1 MMSSLIFNLYR
12 EGANMDTII
21 SSLISGFVAIAVCIF
36 TQALQSSKT
45 RALIE
50 YRLMELEKKQD
61 KHNDVIERTYK
72 LEEQT
77 AVQEQKIES
86 LTKRVDNVE
95 RGKK

>member
-1 MMSSLIFNLYR
+1 
-12 EGANMDTII
+12 MDTII

-36 TQALQSSKT
+36 TQALQNSKT

-72 LEEQT
+72 LEEVT
-77 AVQEQKIES
+77 ALHEEKIKVANHRIED
-86 LTKRVDNVE
+86 LE
-95 RGKK
+95 RSKK

>member
-1 MMSSLIFNLYR
+1 MMSSLIFNHYR

-36 TQALQSSKT
+36 TQALQNSKT

-77 AVQEQKIES
+77 AVQEQKIEN
-86 LTKRVDNVE
+86 LTKRVDSVE
-95 RGKK
+95 RSRK

>member
-1 MMSSLIFNLYR
+1 
-12 EGANMDTII
+12 MDTII

-36 TQALQSSKT
+36 TQALQNSKT

-72 LEEQT
+72 L
-77 AVQEQKIES
+77 
-86 LTKRVDNVE
+86 
-95 RGKK
+95 

>member
-1 MMSSLIFNLYR
+1 
-12 EGANMDTII
+12 MDTII

-36 TQALQSSKT
+36 TQALQNSKT

-72 LEEQT
+72 LEEAT
-77 AVQEQKIES
+77 AIQQQQINTLE
-86 LTKRVDNVE
+86 KRID
-95 RGKK
+95 GMKK

>member
-1 MMSSLIFNLYR
+1 
-12 EGANMDTII
+12 MDTII

-36 TQALQSSKT
+36 TQALQNSKT

-72 LEEQT
+72 LEETT
-77 AVQEQKIES
+77 AIQQQQINALE
-86 LTKRVDNVE
+86 KRIDVM
-95 RGKK
+95 KK

>member
-1 MMSSLIFNLYR
+1 
-12 EGANMDTII
+12 MDTII

-36 TQALQSSKT
+36 TQALQNSKT

-72 LEEQT
+72 LEEVT
-77 AVQEQKIES
+77 ALHEEKIKVANHRIDD
-86 LTKRVDNVE
+86 LE
-95 RGKK
+95 RSKND

>member
-36 TQALQSSKT
+36 TQALQNSKT

-77 AVQEQKIES
+77 AVQEQKIEN
-86 LTKRVDNVE
+86 LTKRVDSVE
-95 RGKK
+95 RSRK

>member
-1 MMSSLIFNLYR
+1 
-12 EGANMDTII
+12 MDTII

-36 TQALQSSKT
+36 TQALQNSKT

-72 LEEQT
+72 LEEVT
-77 AVQEQKIES
+77 ALHEEKIKVANHRIDD
-86 LTKRVDNVE
+86 LE
-95 RGKK
+95 RSKK

>member
-1 MMSSLIFNLYR
+1 
-12 EGANMDTII
+12 MDTII

-36 TQALQSSKT
+36 TQGLQNSKT

-72 LEEQT
+72 LEEVT
-77 AVQEQKIES
+77 ALHEEKIKVANHRIDD
-86 LTKRVDNVE
+86 LE
-95 RGKK
+95 RSKND

>member
-1 MMSSLIFNLYR
+1 
-12 EGANMDTII
+12 MDTII

-36 TQALQSSKT
+36 TQALQNSKT

-77 AVQEQKIES
+77 AIHEEKIKVANHRIDDLE
-86 LTKRVDNVE
+86 KR
-95 RGKK
+95 KP

>member
-1 MMSSLIFNLYR
+1 
-12 EGANMDTII
+12 MDTLI
-21 SSLISGFVAIAVCIF
+21 SSIITGIVAIATCLI
-36 TQALQSSKT
+36 TQAFSNSKT

-77 AVQEQKIES
+77 AVQTEQIKVINHRISDLEG
-86 LTKRVDNVE
+86 RVNV
-95 RGKK
+95 